1 MHTLTASVLFE
12 AIAAVQSFLAPK
24 GTDKTQWRTEAMIDI
39 TACTLAT
46 AHCHHACLDNWLCF

>member
-24 GTDKTQWRTEAMIDI
+24 GTDKTQ
-39 TACTLAT
+39 
-46 AHCHHACLDNWLCF
+46 